1 MFKFCLNLIDI
12 RKIYNLIGLI
22 NFLVFIVDEYGYFLK
37 KLKYFYKKFLNKFKF
52 INIFNIGVVYFCSVF
67 L

>member
-1 MFKFCLNLIDI
+1 MFKFCLNLIEI

-37 KLKYFYKKFLNKFKF
+37 ILKYFFKEFLNKFKF